1 MIKNFLLLLFV
12 GFFSLN
18 AAAIRVDTSAYQLQR
33 LKINALLAERS
44 NRFGQYDQSLDARTG
59 IFGFQTKRDIKNSN
73 EILRQ
78 IVLNDNQIFKELKI
92 LMDYKDQE
100 VKNVIINSNT
110 TNGRIQNYMLSIKKL
125 QDQNENL
132 RKEISTIEKGR
143 TSYYYIIAFL
153 GLLIVGLIWF
163 GYKKGLFNELGKNNG
178 KSNSIKIIR

>member
-1 MIKNFLLLLFV
+1 MIKNFLLLLFL

-44 NRFGQYDQSLDARTG
+44 TRFGQYDQSLDARTG

-78 IVLNDNQIFKELKI
+78 IVLNDNNIFKELKV

-125 QDQNENL
+125 QDHNQAL
-132 RKEISTIEKGR
+132 KKEMAIIEKGK
-143 TSYYYIIAFL
+143 TSYYYIISFL
-153 GLLIVGLIWF
+153 GLLIAGMVWF
-163 GYKKGLFNELGKNNG
+163 GYKKGLFNEFGKSKN
-178 KSNSIKIIR
+178 KSNSIKVIR

>member
-1 MIKNFLLLLFV
+1 MIKNCLLLLFV

-44 NRFGQYDQSLDARTG
+44 VRFGQYDQSLDARTG
-59 IFGFQTKRDIKNSN
+59 IFGFQTKKDIKNSN

-78 IVLNDNQIFKELKI
+78 IVLNDNNVFKELKV

-110 TNGRIQNYMLSIKKL
+110 TNGRIQNYMVSIKKL
-125 QDQNENL
+125 QDQNQNL
-132 RKEISTIEKGR
+132 RERIVMVEKGK
-143 TSYYYIIAFL
+143 TFYYYVIAFL
-153 GLLIVGLIWF
+153 GLLIVGMVWF
-163 GYKKGLFNELGKNNG
+163 GYKKGLFNDL
-178 KSNSIKIIR
+178 S